1 MNKVFNDA
9 DNDNNLML
17 AEILQAKDLGY
28 KYIVIAYEGAGDS
41 GSIDYVG
48 YSNEV
53 EIDYY
58 NQINHE
64 PIPTGN
70 GVLENWAYKVL
81 NNVSDWYNNEG
92 GFGTII
98 LDLYAN
104 TYTINNNVRITNIE
118 EEEYT
123 DNII

>member
-28 KYIVIAYEGAGDS
+28 KYIVIGYEGAGDS